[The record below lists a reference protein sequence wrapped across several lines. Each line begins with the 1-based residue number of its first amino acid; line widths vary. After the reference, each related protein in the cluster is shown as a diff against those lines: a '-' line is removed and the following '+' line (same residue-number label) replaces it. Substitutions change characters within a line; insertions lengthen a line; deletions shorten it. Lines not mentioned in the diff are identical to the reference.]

1 MGHFLS
7 FGIAIIAAMQFANS
21 KVITNMHMNY
31 ILRFVLVFVFSWHG
45 LIKFSV
51 WQGIQQYEKKNYHIA
66 IYHIERVVKIYPKSI
81 GRFHI
86 LLGKM
91 YLENGELSKAQYYAQ
106 KAQEINPDH
115 NAPKEL
121 LDAIDKSLL
130 E

>member
-1 MGHFLS
+1 MIFFDSIIIVFFVILFRFLIRPRI
-7 FGIAIIAAMQFANS
+7 GNP
-21 KVITNMHMNY
+21 
-31 ILRFVLVFVFSWHG
+31 VFS

-51 WQGIQQYEKKNYHIA
+51 WQGIQHYEKKNYHIA